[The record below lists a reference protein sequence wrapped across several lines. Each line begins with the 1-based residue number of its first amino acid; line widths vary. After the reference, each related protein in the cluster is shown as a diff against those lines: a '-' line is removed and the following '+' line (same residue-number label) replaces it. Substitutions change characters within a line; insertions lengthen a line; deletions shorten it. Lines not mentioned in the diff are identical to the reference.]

1 MEEDGVMGAGLSK
14 KELDC
19 EFPGDTGPEIPTLV

>member
-1 MEEDGVMGAGLSK
+1 MEEDGVVGAGISE

-19 EFPGDTGPEIPTLV
+19 EFPGDTGPEVPTLV